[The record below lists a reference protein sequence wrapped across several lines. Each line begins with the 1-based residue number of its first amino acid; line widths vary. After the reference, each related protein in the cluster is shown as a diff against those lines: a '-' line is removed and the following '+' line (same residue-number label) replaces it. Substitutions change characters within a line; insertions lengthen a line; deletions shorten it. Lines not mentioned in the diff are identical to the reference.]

1 MNVYIIQVS
10 LFEWNWWNKSTFWW
24 YSNYMTST
32 YIYIYIY
39 TIINLH
45 INISV
50 CVCMYVSMCVYIYIY
65 IYFFFFFYIYITFIY
80 NFWWFRST
88 SGWQSKDCF
97 REQIANAKIEI
108 NKSAFWTNLPLNVVM
123 REYKLSKWSGV
134 SLSVVV
140 HRGFVFM
147 EHLVISTHCHTEDNG
162 CHILKAVNPFF
173 PLWSLSP
180 HIKQPGDETSHTFR
194 THAKPCT
201 CMCAHTQ
208 ETQCMLRNK
217 IGQPKISDL
226 HRLTC
231 W

>member
-1 MNVYIIQVS
+1 M
-10 LFEWNWWNKSTFWW
+10 
-24 YSNYMTST
+24 
-32 YIYIYIY
+32 YIYIF
-39 TIINLH
+39 
-45 INISV
+45 
-50 CVCMYVSMCVYIYIY
+50 
-65 IYFFFFFYIYITFIY
+65 YFFIYIYITFIY

-123 REYKLSKWSGV
+123 WEYKLSKWSGV

-162 CHILKAVNPFF
+162 CYILKAVNPFF

-226 HRLTC
+226 HQSNMLIKWNNRNDFPIPYVNYLKIDFEDNYADLFRFLLFKI
-231 W
+231 WVPFH